1 MDKDSVLYVVNENW
15 ETENLNQLPSL
26 NCRLM
31 RITFPSKRNFER
43 LQNNILMI
51 TDENLE
57 EKKPQDIA
65 VGFKE
70 ERKE

>member
-31 RITFPSKRNFER
+31 RITFSSKRNFER